1 MPKNSNNINSFSTGN
16 GASTEVTQMAERQKS
31 KHLSLVIRIMF
42 GAVLLVVVC
51 KSVDLREVAGNF
63 RAIHPIMLITLFV
76 TFVVDRVLMAY
87 KWNLLLK
94 ARSISISTWHATRLY
109 YVGQLL
115 GKFTPGAIGA
125 EVYRVIALSH
135 FQKNQI
141 VTSTVI
147 LERFIGLAVICF
159 FAAVGLPVSAQYLG
173 ASSSFL
179 VVAIVISTMLAV
191 TVILISFCPSIINY
205 LSQYIPFISRT
216 KISRKLHD
224 FYLIYAESRFH
235 IRTLLFFTILTA
247 LETVVMVCNF
257 YLSAKSLGI
266 NISFGFF
273 ICVIPLVIIL
283 LRLPITIEGIGI
295 LEGLLAYFLV
305 VKGFSGADG
314 VAIAIL
320 MRLVGLV
327 SNLMP
332 ACIFM
337 WLHPMR
343 LDPTKLTQ

>member
-1 MPKNSNNINSFSTGN
+1 M
-16 GASTEVTQMAERQKS
+16 KS
-31 KHLSLVIRIMF
+31 RLSLVIRIML
-42 GAVLLVVVC
+42 GSILLVVVC
-51 KSVDLREVAGNF
+51 KSVDLREVVGSF
-63 RAIHPIMLITLFV
+63 KDIHTIMLIILV
-76 TFVVDRVLMAY
+76 PTFVIDRVLMAY

-94 ARSISISTWHATRLY
+94 ARSIFISTWHATRLC
-109 YVGQLL
+109 YVGRLL
-115 GKFTPGAIGA
+115 GIITPGGIGA
-125 EVYRVIALSH
+125 EAYRVIALSR

-141 VTSTVI
+141 VTSTII

-179 VVAIVISTMLAV
+179 IAAIVISTILAV
-191 TVILISFCPSIINY
+191 TVILISLCPTIINCIF
-205 LSQYIPFISRT
+205 QNIPFISRT

-224 FYLIYAESRFH
+224 FYLIYAEGRFH
-235 IRTLLFFTILTA
+235 MQTLLFFTILTA
-247 LETVVMVCNF
+247 LEAVVTVCIF
-257 YLSAKSLGI
+257 YLSAKTLGI

-273 ICVIPLVIIL
+273 ICVIPLMIIL
-283 LRLPITIEGIGI
+283 LRLPITFEGIGI

-320 MRLVGLV
+320 MRLVGCV
-327 SNLMP
+327 SNLLP
-332 ACIFM
+332 GCIFM